1 MHVHTTVAFGRAT
14 GVAKVYADF
23 IAKMVQ
29 TGQYG
34 RRAAIAS
41 VMNR

>member
-1 MHVHTTVAFGRAT
+1 MHVHTTIAFGRST
-14 GVAKVYADF
+14 GIAKVYADF
-23 IAKMVQ
+23 VAKAVQ
-29 TGQYG
+29 MGQYG